1 MSNDFFIDASAEYD
15 KAVRLGKPLTLGK
28 KDRQTLPVLD
38 DILKAK
44 NLTTLREIP
53 LGLVQIPIDLIAGT
67 KTSGRVSAFS
77 KDFYPILDEDTE
89 FAGKWI
95 SLYKSHLTEGI
106 RDPIKAYEFMNKFY
120 VAEGNKRV
128 SVLKYCGAVSVPG
141 NVIRLIP
148 PRSED
153 KETKLY
159 YEFMDFYKLSNINY
173 LSFSEYGS
181 FAKLQ
186 HLIGKRP
193 DEEWTDD
200 DRLEFNSNF
209 HRFISEYK
217 ACGGNKLPITEGDAF
232 LTYISI
238 YDYHRLGL
246 LTSTQIKN
254 KVQKIWNEF
263 PILTTDTTAA
273 LQMDPNNDNDSKLNI
288 ISKIL
293 TTPTTLLTPVT
304 PKLKVAFIHEKTI
317 SSSGWT
323 YTHELGRQHINEIF
337 KEHIT
342 TSSYED
348 ASEENADTIITKAIA
363 DGNNV
368 IFTTSPPLLKA
379 SLTAAVENPKVKIL
393 NCSLNTSHHY
403 VRTYYARMYE
413 AKFLMGA
420 IAGTM
425 ADNNKIGYIADYPI
439 YGNIA
444 NINAFA
450 LGAQMVNPRAKI
462 YLEWSTMKNRNIRE
476 ALAAQNVEY
485 VCGRDNIV
493 PGEKSRH
500 FGLYRADNTPL
511 NLAMPVWNWG
521 KFYEQMIRN
530 ILNGNWKQDD
540 TLNVSTGVN
549 YWWGMSTSII
559 DIFCSNHLPVG
570 TTRLIKLLKQT
581 ICQGDFNPF
590 SGILYSQKGIVQK
603 HIGKSLSPD
612 EIVTMDWL
620 AENVIGYIP
629 KLEELVDEAIPLVRT
644 QGIDK
649 KSGFEV
655 K

>member
-1 MSNDFFIDASAEYD
+1 MSNDFIIDASAEYD
-15 KAVRLGKPLTLGK
+15 KAVRLGKPLILGK

-44 NLTTLREIP
+44 NLTTLREFP
-53 LGLVQIPIDLIAGT
+53 LGLVQIPIDQIVGT
-67 KTSGRVSAFS
+67 KTAGRVSAFS
-77 KDFYPILDEDTE
+77 KDFYPLLDEDTE
-89 FAGKWI
+89 FATKWMA
-95 SLYKSHLTEGI
+95 LYKSHLEEGI

-120 VAEGNKRV
+120 VEEGNKRV

-148 PRSED
+148 PRSQD
-153 KETKLY
+153 KETRLY
-159 YEFMDFYKLSNINY
+159 YEFMDFYKLSKINY

-209 HRFISEYK
+209 YRFTTEYK
-217 ACGGNKLPITEGDAF
+217 ACGGSKLSITEADAF
-232 LTYISI
+232 LIFIGIFEYR
-238 YDYHRLGL
+238 RLGIL
-246 LTSTQIKN
+246 SATQIKN
-254 KVQKIWNEF
+254 KVQRIWNEF
-263 PILTTDTTAA
+263 PILTTEKTAA
-273 LQMDPNNDNDSKLNI
+273 LQLDPNTNTDKLHL
-288 ISKIL
+288 ISKVL
-293 TTPTTLLTPVT
+293 TTPTTLLTPT
-304 PKLKVAFIHEKTI
+304 APKLKVAFIYED
-317 SSSGWT
+317 SSSTSGWT
-323 YTHELGRQHINEIF
+323 YTHELGRQHVASVLKDQIV
-337 KEHIT
+337 T
-342 TSSYED
+342 TCY
-348 ASEENADTIITKAIA
+348 ENANMQNAEEIINRAIA
-363 DGNNV
+363 DGNTV
-368 IFTTSPPLLKA
+368 IFTTAALLLKA

-425 ADNNKIGYIADYPI
+425 ADNNKIGYIAEYPI
-439 YGNIA
+439 YGDIA
-444 NINAFA
+444 IINAFA

-462 YLEWSTMKNRNIRE
+462 YLEWSTVKNKNAHE
-476 ALAAQNVEY
+476 ALAAKNVEY
-485 VCGRDNIV
+485 ICGRDNIV
-493 PGEKSRH
+493 PGESSRH
-500 FGLYRADNTPL
+500 FGLYRADDTPL
-511 NLAMPVWNWG
+511 NVAMPVWNWG

-540 TLNVSTGVN
+540 ASNASIGVN

-559 DIFCSNHLPVG
+559 DTFCSKHLPVG
-570 TTRLIKLLKQT
+570 TIRLIKLLKQT

-590 SGILYSQKGIVQK
+590 SGILYSQNGIVQK
-603 HIGKSLSPD
+603 HIDKSLTPD
-612 EIVTMDWL
+612 EIVKMDWL
-620 AENVIGYIP
+620 AENIIGSIP
-629 KLEELVDEAIPLVRT
+629 TLEELVDEAVPLVRM
-644 QGIDK
+644 QGIVKD
-649 KSGFEV
+649 SSFET

>member
-38 DILKAK
+38 DILKEK
-44 NLTTLREIP
+44 KLTTLREFP
-53 LGLVQIPIDLIAGT
+53 LGLVQIPIDQIAGT

-77 KDFYPILDEDTE
+77 KDFYPLLDENTE
-89 FAGKWI
+89 FAAKWMA
-95 SLYKSHLTEGI
+95 LYKAHLTEGI

-120 VAEGNKRV
+120 VVEGNKRV

-141 NVIRLIP
+141 TVIRLIP
-148 PRSED
+148 PRSQD
-153 KETKLY
+153 KETRLY
-159 YEFMDFYKLSNINY
+159 YEFMDFYKLSKINY
-173 LSFSEYGS
+173 LSLSEYGS

-186 HLIGKRP
+186 HLVGKRP

-209 HRFISEYK
+209 HRFTTEYK

-232 LTYISI
+232 LIFI
-238 YDYHRLGL
+238 GIFDYHRLGIL
-246 LTSTQIKN
+246 SASQIKN

-273 LQMDPNNDNDSKLNI
+273 LQLDPNTDTDKLHI

-293 TTPTTLLTPVT
+293 TTPTTLLAPVT
-304 PKLKVAFIHEKTI
+304 PKLKVAFVHEGTV
-317 SSSGWT
+317 SNSGWT
-323 YTHELGRQHINEIF
+323 YTHELGRQHIVSVF
-337 KEHIT
+337 KDQIT
-342 TSSYED
+342 TTSYEN
-348 ASEENADTIITKAIA
+348 ATMQNADDIIAQAIA
-363 DGNNV
+363 DGNTV
-368 IFTTSPPLLKA
+368 IFTTAALLLKA

-420 IAGTM
+420 IAGTL

-439 YGNIA
+439 YGDIA

-462 YLEWSTMKNRNIRE
+462 YLEWSKIKNRNAHE
-476 ALAAQNVEY
+476 ELMAQNVEY
-485 VCGRDNIV
+485 ICGRDNIV
-493 PGEKSRH
+493 PGEPSRH
-500 FGLYRADNTPL
+500 FGLYRADDTPL
-511 NLAMPVWNWG
+511 NVAMPVWNWG
-521 KFYEQMIRN
+521 KFYEHTIRN

-540 TLNVSTGVN
+540 TSNASTGIN

-559 DIFCSNHLPVG
+559 DTFCSKHLPVG
-570 TTRLIKLLKQT
+570 TSRLIKLLKQT

-590 SGILYSQKGIVQK
+590 SGILYSQQGIVQK
-603 HIGKSLSPD
+603 HIDKALTPD

-620 AENVIGYIP
+620 AENIIGYIP
-629 KLEELVDEAIPLVRT
+629 KIEELVDEAVPLVRM
-644 QGIDK
+644 QGIEKQK
-649 KSGFEV
+649 KFDT

>member
-38 DILKAK
+38 DILKEK
-44 NLTTLREIP
+44 KLTTLREFP
-53 LGLVQIPIDLIAGT
+53 LGLVQIPINQIAGT

-77 KDFYPILDEDTE
+77 KDFYPLLDEDTE
-89 FAGKWI
+89 FAAKWMA
-95 SLYKSHLTEGI
+95 LYKAHLTEGI

-120 VAEGNKRV
+120 VVEGNKRV

-141 NVIRLIP
+141 NVTRLIP

-186 HLIGKRP
+186 HLVGKRP

-200 DRLEFNSNF
+200 DKLEFNSNF
-209 HRFISEYK
+209 HRFITEYK

-232 LTYISI
+232 LTFIGI
-238 YDYHRLGL
+238 YDYHRLGI
-246 LTSTQIKN
+246 LTSAQIKN

-263 PILTTDTTAA
+263 PILTTDTSAA
-273 LQMDPNNDNDSKLNI
+273 LQMDPNNDTDKLNI

-293 TTPTTLLTPVT
+293 TTPTTLLTPAVS
-304 PKLKVAFIHEKTI
+304 KLKVAFIHEKTAI
-317 SSSGWT
+317 NSGWT
-323 YTHELGRQHINEIF
+323 YTHELGRQHINEVF

-342 TSSYED
+342 TSVYEN
-348 ASEENADTIITKAIA
+348 ATEQNADTLIAKAIA

-450 LGAQMVNPRAKI
+450 LGAQMVNPRAKV
-462 YLEWSTMKNRNIRE
+462 YLEWSTMKNRNAHE
-476 ALAAQNVEY
+476 ALAAKHVEY
-485 VCGRDNIV
+485 ICGRDNIV
-493 PGEKSRH
+493 PGEPSRH
-500 FGLYRADNTPL
+500 FGLYRADDTPL
-511 NLAMPVWNWG
+511 NVAMPVWNWG
-521 KFYEQMIRN
+521 KFYEQMIKN
-530 ILNGNWKQDD
+530 ILNGNWKQDE
-540 TLNVSTGVN
+540 TSNVSTGVN

-559 DIFCSNHLPVG
+559 DTFCSKHLPVG
-570 TTRLIKLLKQT
+570 TIRLIKLLKQT

-590 SGILYSQKGIVQK
+590 SGILYSQNGIVQK
-603 HIGKSLSPD
+603 HIDKALTP
-612 EIVTMDWL
+612 EEVVTMDWL
-620 AENVIGYIP
+620 SENVIGYIP
-629 KLEELVDEAIPLVRT
+629 KMKELVEEAAPLVRM
-644 QGIDK
+644 QGVEK
-649 KSGFEV
+649 NQFSK
-655 K
+655 